1 MFLVLSGF
9 LAFSSFQCGRCCS
22 ITPLESMP
30 LFLAVRN
37 LALLSDETAVLC
49 ENELENEEWNKAAS
63 WVKQLHHSSKC
74 S

>member
-1 MFLVLSGF
+1 MFFILSAF
-9 LAFSSFQCGRCCS
+9 LAFFFSQCGRCCS

-63 WVKQLHHSSKC
+63 WVKQLHHSSKHT
-74 S
+74 